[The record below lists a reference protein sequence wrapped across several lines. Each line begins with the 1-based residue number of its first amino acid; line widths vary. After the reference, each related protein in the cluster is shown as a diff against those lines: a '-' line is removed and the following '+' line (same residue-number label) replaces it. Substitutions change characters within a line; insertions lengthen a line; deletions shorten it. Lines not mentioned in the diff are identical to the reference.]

1 MSPADEQALLI
12 LRHNRLVQSMA
23 MVNNQA
29 ALDTHHRDGWRVDW
43 SAHLGELI
51 QEAEQIE
58 TRLGELAL
66 LARIDGDK
74 DGAE

>member
-1 MSPADEQALLI
+1 MSPDDERSILI

-29 ALDTHHRDGWRVDW
+29 ALDTHHRNGWRTDW
-43 SAHLGELI
+43 SAHLGELA

-58 TRLGELAL
+58 KRLGELAR
-66 LARIDGDK
+66 LAWRSK
-74 DGAE
+74 AQPR